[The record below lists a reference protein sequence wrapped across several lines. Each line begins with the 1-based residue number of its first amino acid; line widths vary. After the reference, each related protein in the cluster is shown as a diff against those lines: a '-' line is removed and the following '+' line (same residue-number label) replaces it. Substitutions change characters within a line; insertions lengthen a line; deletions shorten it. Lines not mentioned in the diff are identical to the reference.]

1 MSEFLTTLTTLDDF
15 ETLPVETIA
24 FTSNQISR
32 AIHLSRQVESEQQ
45 WQTYLNALA
54 LLSFEKWLE
63 RRGSGFFLDQEH
75 CMIVKSQD
83 TTTCHLEVNGFKLC
97 LVATESLP
105 SDTIAFPS
113 SVIDSPEFAA
123 HFYVAISIHEE
134 QEHAIVSGFL
144 RHDQLQGHQ
153 QPLLDEEGTYSLPLT
168 WFDDDLNQ
176 LLLFLRCAD
185 VATIPLPI
193 RSIKLNPHPQLRQL
207 LIQPIV
213 TVGRWLQQQANDLT
227 QELSW
232 VLMPPV
238 GELRSS
244 MLSLST
250 AVPLPAEEFQ
260 GILTQLERSGL
271 RLPPEARGG
280 YRDVTIIGTPLRLYA
295 VTWDQVSTGRNQASS
310 VREWSLLVI
319 LGSQP
324 DTQLPDGIK
333 LQIGDLTDVLVER
346 TLDRSLNHEY
356 LFARAIGTLDE
367 QFLITITLADTSS
380 LTLPPFA
387 F

>member
-1 MSEFLTTLTTLDDF
+1 MSESLTTLTTLDDF

-24 FTSNQISR
+24 FTSSQISR
-32 AIHLSRQVESEQQ
+32 AIQLSRQVDSEQQ

-54 LLSFEKWLE
+54 LLSFEQWLE
-63 RRGSGFFLDQEH
+63 RRGSGLSFNQEQ
-75 CMIVKSQD
+75 CTIVQSQD
-83 TTTCHLEVNGFKLC
+83 TTTCYIQVNGFKLC

-123 HFYVAISIHEE
+123 HFYVAIAIYEE

-144 RHDQLQGHQ
+144 RHDQLQDHQ
-153 QPLLDEEGTYSLPLT
+153 QPLLDEEGTYLLPLT
-168 WFDDDLNQ
+168 WFDDDPNQ
-176 LLLFLRCAD
+176 LLLSLRCAD
-185 VATIPLPI
+185 VATIPLPS
-193 RSIKLNPHPQLRQL
+193 RSIALNPHPQLRQL

-244 MLSLST
+244 MLSLPT
-250 AVPLPAEEFQ
+250 AVSLPTEEFQ

-271 RLPPEARGG
+271 RLPPESRGG
-280 YRDVTIIGTPLRLYA
+280 YRDMTIVGTPLRLYA
-295 VTWDQVSTGRNQASS
+295 VTWDQASVGRNQASS

-324 DTQLPDGIK
+324 DTQLPNGIK

-367 QFLITITLADTSS
+367 QFLITITLSDTSS